1 MNKIKRILDRNQRE
15 KWFTLGLVSSFFGLQ
30 SCYQE
35 PEFSLVPEI
44 TFRSIEKEIRVDQFT
59 GANKDSVIITLD
71 FQDGDGD
78 LGLSETEKA
87 AAELRGDYNY
97 VVRVFR
103 QRNGVFQEFN
113 PGIPYSGYF
122 PQFRSDGRLGPI
134 EGILSYSIDFP
145 HPFTPRR
152 DSLKFEIFIKDV
164 AGNVSNT
171 IETDVIVLN
180 DLVIG
185 N

>member
-1 MNKIKRILDRNQRE
+1 MNKIKRILDRNKRK
-15 KWFTLGLVSSFFGLQ
+15 KWVILGFVSSLVCLQ

-44 TFRSIEKEIRVDQFT
+44 TYRSIEKEIRVDQFT

-71 FQDGDGD
+71 FRDGDGD
-78 LGLSETEKA
+78 LGLNETEKA

-103 QRNGVFQEFN
+103 KRRGVFQEFS

-122 PQFRSDGRLGPI
+122 PQLRTDGRLGPI
-134 EGILSYSIDFP
+134 EAVLSYSIDFP

-152 DSLKFEIFIKDV
+152 DSLKFEIYIKDL

-171 IETDVIVLN
+171 VETDVIVLN
-180 DLVIG
+180 DLVIA